1 MIFFVFILFR
11 DIYILSIY
19 SEEKSNM
26 YKIKKKKFKTILIF
40 LVSVAIIL
48 TWKQENKTSV
58 FKCNFY

>member
-26 YKIKKKKFKTILIF
+26 YKIKKKKIKTILIF

-48 TWKQENKTSV
+48 TWKQENRTSV

>member
-19 SEEKSNM
+19 SKEKSNM
-26 YKIKKKKFKTILIF
+26 YKIKKKKIKTILIF

-48 TWKQENKTSV
+48 TWKQENRTSV